1 MAANTSKEP
10 AASAVPRRR
19 RWHPLIGAG
28 GLAVAAFGVAGAG
41 LVGSA
46 SWLALVGSWLLMGA
60 AAGFA
65 TSGST

>member
-1 MAANTSKEP
+1 MVANGSTEP
-10 AASAVPRRR
+10 AASAVSRRR

-41 LVGSA
+41 LVGPA
-46 SWLALVGSWLLMGA
+46 RWLALVCSWLLMGA